1 MSVPTKGSVT
11 QPQTCSDC
19 HLTLGIHGIPPKIIL
34 CSKHAAAGD
43 LLAALLRLR
52 AYYSAPSEEYRQ
64 QFPDWKSVDAN
75 MRAEEAIARATGGQ
89 P

>member
-19 HLTLGIHGIPPKIIL
+19 HLTLGMHGIPPKIIL
-34 CSKHAAAGD
+34 CPKHAAVDD
-43 LLAALLRLR
+43 LLAALAALLLAHRSLVNSDDCGFWEVENEEAVIAAR
-52 AYYSAPSEEYRQ
+52 A
-64 QFPDWKSVDAN
+64 
-75 MRAEEAIARATGGQ
+75 AIARAGGQ